1 MAFGFKTLFHTKEE
15 VGWGPLLTHITLKGL
30 LTFHPQA
37 GQLHLPNIF
46 QMGKLKQKRQHE

>member
-15 VGWGPLLTHITLKGL
+15 VGRGPLLTHITLKGL